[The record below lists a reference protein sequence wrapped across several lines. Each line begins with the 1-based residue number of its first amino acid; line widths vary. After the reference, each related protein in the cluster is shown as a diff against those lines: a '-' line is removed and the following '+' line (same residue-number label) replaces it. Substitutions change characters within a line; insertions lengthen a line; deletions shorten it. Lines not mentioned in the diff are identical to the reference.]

1 MSHDRVSDREQLATL
16 VARQGS
22 VAQTARILNL
32 PESTLRRW
40 LSPVPSAAR
49 CECGTPLPDP
59 RARRCRSCAARRR
72 RRWSDEQIL
81 AARERWRAV
90 HGRPPS
96 SYDWNPT
103 LGPHYEAGRWPA
115 AATVLRHFASW
126 PQFLSA
132 QAREARVVR

>member
-1 MSHDRVSDREQLATL
+1 MSYDRVHDRKQLAEL

-22 VAQTARILNL
+22 VAQAARLLGL

-40 LSPVPSAAR
+40 LAPVSAAAR

-59 RARRCRSCAARRR
+59 RARRCRNCAARQR
-72 RRWSDEQIL
+72 RRWRDEQIL
-81 AARERWRAV
+81 AARERWRAL

-115 AATVLRHFASW
+115 AATVLRQFGSW
-126 PQFLSA
+126 SQFLA
-132 QAREARVVR
+132 QAPGSPRAP